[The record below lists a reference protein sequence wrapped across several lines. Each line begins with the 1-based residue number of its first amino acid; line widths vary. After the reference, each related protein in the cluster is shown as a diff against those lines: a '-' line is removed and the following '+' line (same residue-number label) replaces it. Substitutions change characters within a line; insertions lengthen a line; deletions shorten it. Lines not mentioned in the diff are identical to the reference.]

1 MNLPVLIV
9 LVVITIAYLF
19 FLIKITIDS
28 VSKKRF
34 VWTAFIIIVP
44 IVPIIY
50 YLVYVLNV
58 PFKYSIKN
66 FTSRKLTTF
75 ITIFGVALVV
85 FVFTAVLMMA
95 YGIQKT
101 LIATGQPDNVIVTR
115 KAATGEITSI
125 VDGETQDVI
134 RTLPHIAVDKNGYQI
149 ISTEPVV
156 VINLEKFSGGMSN
169 VTVRGV
175 SNVVLELRPQVKII
189 EGQMFKFGLRELIVG
204 SGVTTKFKGAAIGDE
219 VRFAG
224 DDWKIVGIFDSEGS
238 GFDSELWGDSQQLL
252 NAFNRGNNVSSMTLK
267 LDDLS
272 NFDNFKKQFEFDK
285 RLQQFEPKIEQKYFE
300 EQSEFMAAFI
310 RIIGIVI
317 TVIFS
322 FGAMIGAAI
331 TMYAAVANRT
341 VEVGT
346 LRALGFKRRS
356 ILVVFLIESL
366 VIAITGGLIGIF
378 LASFLQFFN
387 ISTLNFQSFSELAFS
402 FSLSPAIIITSLLFA
417 IIMGIVGGF
426 FPSVRAS
433 RLKIVDAL
441 RSV

>member
-1 MNLPVLIV
+1 M
-9 LVVITIAYLF
+9 
-19 FLIKITIDS
+19 K
-28 VSKKRF
+28 
-34 VWTAFIIIVP
+34 
-44 IVPIIY
+44 
-50 YLVYVLNV
+50 V
-58 PFKYSIKN
+58 PFKYTIKN

-101 LIATGQPDNVIVTR
+101 LKATGQPDNVIVTR
-115 KAATGEITSI
+115 KAANGEISSL
-125 VDGETQDVI
+125 VGGETQDIV
-134 RTLPHIAVDKNGYQI
+134 RTLPHIAVDKDGKQI
-149 ISTEPVV
+149 ISNEPVV
-156 VINLEKFSGGMSN
+156 IINLEKISGGMSN

-175 SNVVLELRPQVKII
+175 SDVVLELRPQVKII

-204 SGVTTKFKGAAIGDE
+204 SGVTGRFKGAAIGDE
-219 VRFAG
+219 VKFAG
-224 DDWKIVGIFDSEGS
+224 DSWKIVGIFDSDGS
-238 GFDSELWGDSQQLL
+238 GFDSEMWGDSNALL
-252 NAFNRGNNVSSMTLK
+252 NAFNRGSTVSSMTLK
-267 LDDLS
+267 LDDAG
-272 NFDNFKKQFEFDK
+272 NFVDFKKQFEFDK
-285 RLQQFEPKIEQKYFE
+285 RLQQFEPKIEQEYFE

-366 VIAITGGLIGIF
+366 VIAITGGAIGIF

-402 FSLSPAIIITSLLFA
+402 FSLSPSIILTSLIFS
-417 IIMGIVGGF
+417 IIMGIIGGF
-426 FPSVRAS
+426 LPSVRAS
-433 RLKIVDAL
+433 RLKIVNAL
-441 RSV
+441 RAV

>member
-1 MNLPVLIV
+1 M
-9 LVVITIAYLF
+9 
-19 FLIKITIDS
+19 KI
-28 VSKKRF
+28 
-34 VWTAFIIIVP
+34 
-44 IVPIIY
+44 
-50 YLVYVLNV
+50 
-58 PFKYSIKN
+58 PFKYTIKN

-101 LIATGQPDNVIVTR
+101 LIATGQPDNVLITR
-115 KAATGEITSI
+115 KAATGEISSL

-134 RTLPHIAVDKNGYQI
+134 RTLPHIAVNKNGKQI
-149 ISTEPVV
+149 ISKEPVV

-175 SNVVLELRPQVKII
+175 SDVVLELRPQVKII
-189 EGQMFKFGLRELIVG
+189 EGQMFNFGLRELIVG
-204 SGVTTKFKGAAIGDE
+204 SGVTGRFKGAAIGDD

-224 DDWKIVGIFDSEGS
+224 DNWKIVGIFNSDGS
-238 GFDSELWGDSQQLL
+238 GFDSEMWGDSDQLL
-252 NAFNRGNNVSSMTLK
+252 NAFNRGNTISSMTLK
-267 LDDLS
+267 LDDLNS
-272 NFDNFKKQFEFDK
+272 FDEFKKQFEFDR

-317 TVIFS
+317 TIIFS
-322 FGAMIGAAI
+322 FGAMIGATI

-341 VEVGT
+341 VEIGT

-356 ILVVFLIESL
+356 ILAVFLIESL
-366 VIAITGGLIGIF
+366 VIAISGGIIGIF
-378 LASFLQFFN
+378 LASFLQFIN

-402 FSLSPAIIITSLLFA
+402 FSLSPTIIITSIIFA
-417 IIMGIVGGF
+417 ILMGIIGGF
-426 FPSVRAS
+426 LPSIRAA
-433 RLKIVDAL
+433 RLNIVNAL
-441 RSV
+441 RAV

>member
-1 MNLPVLIV
+1 M
-9 LVVITIAYLF
+9 
-19 FLIKITIDS
+19 KI
-28 VSKKRF
+28 
-34 VWTAFIIIVP
+34 
-44 IVPIIY
+44 
-50 YLVYVLNV
+50 
-58 PFKYSIKN
+58 PFKYTIKN

-101 LIATGQPDNVIVTR
+101 LIATGQPDNVIITR
-115 KAATGEITSI
+115 KAATGEISSL

-134 RTLPHIAVDKNGYQI
+134 RTLSHIAVDKNGKQI
-149 ISTEPVV
+149 ISKEPVV
-156 VINLEKFSGGMSN
+156 IINLEKIGGGMSN

-175 SNVVLELRPQVKII
+175 SDVVLELRPQVKII
-189 EGQMFKFGLRELIVG
+189 EGQMFNFGLRELIVG
-204 SGVTTKFKGAAIGDE
+204 SGVTGRFKGAAIGDE

-224 DDWKIVGIFDSEGS
+224 DSWKIVGIFGSDGS
-238 GFDSELWGDSQQLL
+238 GFDSEMWGDSEQLL
-252 NAFNRGNNVSSMTLK
+252 NAFNRGNTISSMTLK
-267 LDDLS
+267 LDDEK
-272 NFDNFKKQFEFDK
+272 NFDKFKKQFEFDR

-322 FGAMIGAAI
+322 FGAMIGATI

-341 VEVGT
+341 IEVGV

-366 VIAITGGLIGIF
+366 VIAITGGVIGIF

-402 FSLSPAIIITSLLFA
+402 FSLSPSIIITSLIFA
-417 IIMGIVGGF
+417 IVMGIIGGF
-426 FPSVRAS
+426 LPSVRAS
-433 RLKIVDAL
+433 RLKIVNAL
-441 RSV
+441 RAM

>member
-1 MNLPVLIV
+1 M
-9 LVVITIAYLF
+9 
-19 FLIKITIDS
+19 KI
-28 VSKKRF
+28 
-34 VWTAFIIIVP
+34 
-44 IVPIIY
+44 
-50 YLVYVLNV
+50 
-58 PFKYSIKN
+58 PFKYTIKN

-101 LIATGQPDNVIVTR
+101 LIATGQPDNVLITR
-115 KAATGEITSI
+115 KSATGEISSL

-134 RTLPHIAVDKNGYQI
+134 RTLPHIAVNKNGKQI
-149 ISTEPVV
+149 ISKEPVV

-175 SNVVLELRPQVKII
+175 SDVVLELRPQVKII
-189 EGQMFKFGLRELIVG
+189 EGQMFNFGLRELIVG
-204 SGVTTKFKGAAIGDE
+204 SGVTGKFNGAAIGDE
-219 VRFAG
+219 VKFAG
-224 DDWKIVGIFDSEGS
+224 DKWKIVGIFNSDGS
-238 GFDSELWGDSQQLL
+238 GFDSEMWGDSEQLL
-252 NAFNRGNNVSSMTLK
+252 NAFNRGNTVSSMTLK
-267 LDDLS
+267 LDDLNS
-272 NFDNFKKQFEFDK
+272 FDEFKKQFEFDR

-317 TVIFS
+317 TIIFS
-322 FGAMIGAAI
+322 FGAMIGATI

-341 VEVGT
+341 VEIGT

-366 VIAITGGLIGIF
+366 VIAISGGIIGIF
-378 LASFLQFFN
+378 LASFLQFIN

-402 FSLSPAIIITSLLFA
+402 FSLSPSIIVTS
-417 IIMGIVGGF
+417 IIFSILMGIIGGF
-426 FPSVRAS
+426 LPSIRAA
-433 RLKIVDAL
+433 RLNIVNAL
-441 RSV
+441 RAA